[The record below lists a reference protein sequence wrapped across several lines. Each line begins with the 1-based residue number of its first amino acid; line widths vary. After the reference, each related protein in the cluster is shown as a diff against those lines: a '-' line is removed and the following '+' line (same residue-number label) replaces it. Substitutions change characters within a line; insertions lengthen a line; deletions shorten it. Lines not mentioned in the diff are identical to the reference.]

1 MHHAAKHL
9 KSMVPLSI
17 FDGFVKISV
26 RSEPVGAPSFRH
38 GASFEDRRE
47 GKSRARRARMPI
59 IHWSVRK

>member
-26 RSEPVGAPSFRH
+26 RGEPVGARSF
-38 GASFEDRRE
+38 GIASLD
-47 GKSRARRARMPI
+47 GKSRAR
-59 IHWSVRK
+59 